1 LVLFL
6 QKKNKNLLFL
16 NKKKQKDFYFFAAER
31 WVNRVLSFW
40 LLQGTT
46 LPSGTRSAITRSAMQ
61 ILPLT
66 TQTAAWDDFVNT
78 HPDATFFHL
87 SAWKTVIHR
96 AFRHRPFYVF
106 AEQDGAI
113 AGILPL
119 FQVKSALFGHRL
131 ISSPFCVYGGI
142 LAASPEAHQALAT
155 HAAWLRTR
163 LLAASVELRY
173 LAPPPETHLP
183 ETFLPRP
190 ALYATF
196 RRPIAPTDEAN
207 LKAIPRKQ
215 RAVLRKALETGAL
228 TAHTEQNVV
237 VLHRIY
243 ARSVRNLGTPVFARR
258 YFKILA
264 ETFGPAMDILT
275 VRQNGI
281 AQAAVLNFY
290 FRDQVLPYYGGGTE
304 AARQTGANDV
314 MYWEVMRRAAAK
326 GYKLFDFGRSKA
338 GTGAYAFKKNWG
350 FTPQPLAY
358 RILLGPNQLM
368 PDISP
373 SNPQFGL
380 MIKLWKTLPLP
391 VANTLGPILIR
402 GAG

>member
-1 LVLFL
+1 
-6 QKKNKNLLFL
+6 
-16 NKKKQKDFYFFAAER
+16 
-31 WVNRVLSFW
+31 
-40 LLQGTT
+40 
-46 LPSGTRSAITRSAMQ
+46 MQ
-61 ILPLT
+61 IQTLT
-66 TQTAAWDDFVNT
+66 TQSAAWDHFVHA

-87 SAWKTVIHR
+87 AAWKTVIHR
-96 AFRHRPFYVF
+96 AFAHHPYYLF

-131 ISSPFCVYGGI
+131 ISNPFCVYGGI

-155 HAAWLRTR
+155 HAAWLRAR
-163 LLAASVELRY
+163 LRADSVELRY
-173 LAPPPETHLP
+173 LSPPPGACLP
-183 ETFLPRP
+183 PDWQPRP

-196 RRPIAPTDEAN
+196 RRPISPSDDEN

-215 RAVLRKALETGAL
+215 RAVLRKTLEKGAL
-228 TAHTEQNVV
+228 TAQTDHNIA

-264 ETFGPAMDILT
+264 ETFGPAMDVLT
-275 VRQNGI
+275 VRQNGL

-290 FRDQVLPYYGGGTE
+290 FRDQVLPYYGGGTA
-304 AARQTGANDV
+304 AARATGANDF
-314 MYWEVMRRAAAK
+314 MYWEVMRRAAAS
-326 GYKLFDFGRSKA
+326 GYRLFDFGRSKQ

-350 FTPQPLAY
+350 FAPEPLAY
-358 RILLGPNQLM
+358 RILLGPNQRM
-368 PDISP
+368 PEISP

-380 MIKLWKTLPLP
+380 MIKLWKKLPLP
-391 VANTLGPILIR
+391 VANALGPHLVR